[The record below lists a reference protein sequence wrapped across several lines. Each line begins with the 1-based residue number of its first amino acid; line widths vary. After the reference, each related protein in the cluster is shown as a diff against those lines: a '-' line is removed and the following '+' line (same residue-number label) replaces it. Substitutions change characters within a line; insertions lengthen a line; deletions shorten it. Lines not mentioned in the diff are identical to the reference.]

1 MLYVKICV
9 KITFG
14 WCSRFKV
21 LRGFCLYRGG
31 SHSFCLVLCFFMCI
45 CLLFTVHPGFLVGFI
60 WFHGYLS
67 DFQGFWLPVCF
78 WKAKG
83 RKQDIKKKP

>member
-1 MLYVKICV
+1 MLYVKMCV

-14 WCSRFKV
+14 WYSRFFVVFGCIGVV
-21 LRGFCLYRGG
+21 LIVFAWFYV
-31 SHSFCLVLCFFMCI
+31 SLCVFVWFSLI
-45 CLLFTVHPGFLVGFI
+45 IPVLVGFI